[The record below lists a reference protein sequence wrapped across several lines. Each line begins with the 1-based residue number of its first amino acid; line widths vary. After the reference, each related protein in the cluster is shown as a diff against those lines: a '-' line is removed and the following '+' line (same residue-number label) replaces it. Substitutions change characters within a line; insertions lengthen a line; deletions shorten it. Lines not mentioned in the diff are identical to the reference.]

1 MIYESFVC
9 LCISYCISQ
18 FQLRPAPL
26 PPPRA
31 AAGHLPAFSVP
42 GVDNMQIFRSQG
54 PGICQPQGYS
64 RAFDMHSVSYQNKTT
79 KRILLKKAD

>member
-1 MIYESFVC
+1 MIYKSFVC

-26 PPPRA
+26 PP
-31 AAGHLPAFSVP
+31 GLLLGIFLPFQSWGWIICKFFAP
-42 GVDNMQIFRSQG
+42 QG

-79 KRILLKKAD
+79 KGILLKKAD

>member
-1 MIYESFVC
+1 MNRLFVC
-9 LCISYCISQ
+9 AYHIASVNSSCAQPPS
-18 FQLRPAPL
+18 

-54 PGICQPQGYS
+54 PGICQPQGFS